1 MDSGGLVL
9 FIIHR
14 QEESKGKRLARIFHE
29 WLTPT
34 TDMAVLPGVLG
45 RRTLRRTVQVRL
57 GSNPAVPRDGCPVA
71 LPSQWSR
78 DSNS

>member
-1 MDSGGLVL
+1 MIFVSEKPSCMPERLVL

-34 TDMAVLPGVLG
+34 KDMAVLPGVLG
-45 RRTLRRTVQVRL
+45 CSFGRLRT
-57 GSNPAVPRDGCPVA
+57 SSP
-71 LPSQWSR
+71 
-78 DSNS
+78 